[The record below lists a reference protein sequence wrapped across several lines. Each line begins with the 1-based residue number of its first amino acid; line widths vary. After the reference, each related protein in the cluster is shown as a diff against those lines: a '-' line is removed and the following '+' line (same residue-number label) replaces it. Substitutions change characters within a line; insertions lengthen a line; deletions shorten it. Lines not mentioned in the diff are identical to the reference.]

1 MSIRGRTIAYS
12 SRKNKNTNM
21 AEKQLRSKIKTLED
35 NIFTGII
42 DSQMLDELEES
53 KEQLKQIRNQ
63 RMKGVMIRAKA
74 KYYEE
79 GEKPTKYFLNLEKK
93 NDVSKLITRLSVESG
108 EINDPKQILQAQK
121 VFYEQLYKTKRK

>member
-12 SRKNKNTNM
+12 SRKNKNTNV
-21 AEKQLRSKIKTLED
+21 AEKKLESKIKTLED
-35 NIFTGII
+35 NIFTDII
-42 DSQMLDELEES
+42 DSQILDELHVEES

-93 NDVSKLITRLSVESG
+93 NYASKLITRLSV
-108 EINDPKQILQAQK
+108 
-121 VFYEQLYKTKRK
+121 